1 MLKLTHFQNTS
12 TQTQG
17 TWLNIVNPTA
27 AEKQQLLEKSGIP
40 EEYLTYGLDPDEG
53 GRYEYDDDSH
63 TGLVIFDAPVSQ
75 SDPDLPTYTTVPLT
89 IIMTDNGFVTMI
101 EDQTILDKI
110 SAMVA
115 QPTTAN
121 AVLLQMLYDLSRNYL
136 PPLRTLNKER
146 IALARRLQKD
156 LRNRDLYA
164 MMAIQQSL
172 VYFKLSLK
180 TNRDVLTNLK
190 QANALQFDSDAVDKL
205 DDILIETQ
213 QATEM
218 TEITDAI
225 LHETT
230 DTYNAV
236 INNNLNDVM
245 KVLTLYSIVLTIP
258 GIVFGFFGMNVHF
271 PFTQDHWGWLITIG
285 IALLLSVLIAVRL
298 NHRQFFRK

>member
-12 TQTQG
+12 TQKKG
-17 TWLNIVNPTA
+17 TWINLVNPTA
-27 AEKQQLLEKSGIP
+27 DEKQQLLTQSGIP
-40 EEYLTYGLDPDEG
+40 EDFLTYGLDPDEG
-53 GRYEYDDDSH
+53 GRYEYDADSH
-63 TGLVIFDAPVSQ
+63 TGLVIFDAPVAQ

-89 IIMTDNGFVTMI
+89 IIITGNGFVTMI
-101 EDQTILDKI
+101 DDQTILDKI

-115 QPTTAN
+115 PPTDAN
-121 AVLLQMLYDLSRNYL
+121 TVLLQMLYDLSRNYL
-136 PPLRTLNKER
+136 PPLRALNKER
-146 IALARRLQKD
+146 ITLARRLQKD

-190 QANALQFDSDAVDKL
+190 QANSLQFDSDAVDQL

-285 IALLLSVLIAVRL
+285 IAVLLSALIAVRL
-298 NHRQFFRK
+298 NHRQFFHR

>member
-1 MLKLTHFQNTS
+1 MLTLTHFENLTD
-12 TQTQG
+12 QTQG
-17 TWLNIVNPTA
+17 TWINTIDPTPE
-27 AEKQQLLEKSGIP
+27 EKQQLLTQTGIP
-40 EEYLTYGLDPDEG
+40 EDFLTYGLDPDEG
-53 GRYEYDDDSH
+53 GRYEYDDDSS
-63 TGLVIFDAPVSQ
+63 TGLVIFDAPVAQ
-75 SDPDLPTYTTVPLT
+75 DDPDLPTYTTVPLT
-89 IIMTDNGFVTMI
+89 VIMTGNGFVTMI
-101 EDQTILDKI
+101 DDQNILTKI
-110 SAMVA
+110 QAMLA
-115 QPTTAN
+115 QPTNAN
-121 AVLLQMLYDLSRNYL
+121 AVLLQILYDLSRNYL
-136 PPLRTLNKER
+136 PPLRAINKER
-146 IALARRLQKD
+146 ITLARRLQSD

-164 MMAIQQSL
+164 MMGIQQSL

-190 QANALQFDSDAVDKL
+190 QANALNFDDDAIDQL

-285 IALLLSVLIAVRL
+285 IAILLSALIAVRL